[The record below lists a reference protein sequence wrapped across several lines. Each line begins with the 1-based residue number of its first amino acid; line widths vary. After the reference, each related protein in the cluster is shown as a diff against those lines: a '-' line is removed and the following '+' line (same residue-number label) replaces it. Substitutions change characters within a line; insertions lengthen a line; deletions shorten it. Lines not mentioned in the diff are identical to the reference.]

1 MTAERMKML
10 DLRSD
15 TVTHPTPEMY
25 NAMMNAAVGDVVMG
39 DDPTVNE
46 LERLGAEL
54 FGKED
59 CIFTASGTMSNQI
72 AVFAMTERCDQII
85 AHDKSHIYN
94 LERSGLAQIS
104 GVQVRAI
111 KTEHG
116 QYCMEELEKN
126 LISDSIQSAP
136 TTLICLESSFNLN
149 DGLVLDPKHI
159 QDVVEIAKKYG
170 VKTYMDGA
178 RILNSC
184 VSSGVEPKQ
193 MVEGIDAVAL
203 CLSKGLSC
211 PIGSLLAGSREFINK
226 AKKVRQM
233 LGGGWRQG
241 GVIAVCGIE
250 ALKDWQKHLEQ
261 DHEKA
266 KDIISGVRSA
276 ERGKNI
282 VFNNAETN
290 IIRIDTSS
298 FNMKAEKF
306 AENMKDKGILVKVI
320 EPFAVRIICHSDL
333 HKKDIPFVIE
343 TILDCVGE

>member
-1 MTAERMKML
+1 MTVKGVGIL

-25 NAMMNAAVGDVVMG
+25 NAMVNASLGDVVMG
-39 DDPTVNE
+39 DDPTVTE

-72 AVFAMTERCDQII
+72 AVFALTERCDQII

-94 LERSGLAQIS
+94 LERSGLSQIS
-104 GVQVRAI
+104 GVQVRALRA
-111 KTEHG
+111 EQG
-116 QYCMEELEKN
+116 CYCLEELEKN
-126 LISDSIQSAP
+126 IINDSIQSAP
-136 TTLICLESSFNLN
+136 TTLICMESSFNLN
-149 DGLVLDPKHI
+149 DGLVLDVKHI
-159 QDVVEIAKKYG
+159 QDVVNLAKKYG

-184 VSSGVEPKQ
+184 VSSCVEPDK

-211 PIGSLLAGSREFINK
+211 PIGSLLAGSKEFINK
-226 AKKVRQM
+226 ARKIRQM

-241 GVIAVCGIE
+241 GVIAACGIE
-250 ALKDWQKHLEQ
+250 ALKNWKLHLML
-261 DHEKA
+261 DHIKA
-266 KDIISGVRSA
+266 KEIISEVRSS
-276 ERGKNI
+276 EKGKNI
-282 VFNNAETN
+282 IFNDAETN

-298 FNMKAEKF
+298 FNMKAEEF
-306 AENMKDKGILVKVI
+306 AEKMKDKGILVKVI
-320 EPFAVRIICHSDL
+320 ETFAVRIICHSDL
-333 HKKDIPFVIE
+333 HNENIPYVIE
-343 TILDCVGE
+343 TILNCAGE

>member
-1 MTAERMKML
+1 MQAAGERIF

-15 TVTHPTPEMY
+15 TVTHPTIDMY
-25 NAMMNAAVGDVVMG
+25 NAMISAPVGDVVMG

-46 LERLGAEL
+46 LERLGAKL

-59 CIFTASGTMSNQI
+59 CILTASGTMSNQI
-72 AVFAMTERCDQII
+72 AVFAMTDRCDQII

-104 GVQVRAI
+104 GVQVRTLR
-111 KTEHG
+111 TEKG
-116 QYCMEELEKN
+116 QYCLEELERNIIK
-126 LISDSIQSAP
+126 DSIQSAP
-136 TTLICLESSFNLN
+136 STLICLESSFNLN
-149 DGLVLDPKHI
+149 DGLVLSPKHI
-159 QDVVEIAKKYG
+159 RDVAKMAKKHG

-184 VSSGVEPKQ
+184 VASGVEPDQ
-193 MVEGIDAVAL
+193 MVDGIDAVAL

-211 PIGSLLAGSREFINK
+211 PIGSLLAGSREFIDK
-226 AKKVRQM
+226 ARKIRQM

-241 GVIAVCGIE
+241 GVIAACGIV
-250 ALKDWQKHLEQ
+250 ALKDWKEHLAC

-266 KDIISGVRSA
+266 KAIAAGVKST
-276 ERGKNI
+276 ETGKNI
-282 VFNNAETN
+282 GFNDVETN

-306 AENMKDKGILVKVI
+306 AENMKARGILVKVI

-333 HKKDIPFVIE
+333 AKEDIPFVIQ
-343 TILDCVGE
+343 TIVDCAGE